1 MKSLKNTKYFIT
13 ILILV
18 LLILLAGI
26 CFVSLSI
33 FKNSQLASIN
43 ALATP
48 TTIGNDTFI
57 SQSDHNNELISQVNV
72 KKTLVDLGTG
82 TSFNVTSY
90 PNYATFTTANFAI
103 TGNSGASLN
112 WADYGTVSNL
122 EGVKFAHSPSCGTSM
137 SYNST
142 TGILSASTSI
152 SEYGHNSSGAVHV
165 YLIY

>member
-48 TTIGNDTFI
+48 TE
-57 SQSDHNNELISQVNV
+57 SSSDDFPNGVRNN
-72 KKTLVDLGTG
+72 K
-82 TSFNVTSY
+82 Y
-90 PNYATFTTANFAI
+90 
-103 TGNSGASLN
+103 
-112 WADYGTVSNL
+112 
-122 EGVKFAHSPSCGTSM
+122 
-137 SYNST
+137 
-142 TGILSASTSI
+142 
-152 SEYGHNSSGAVHV
+152 
-165 YLIY
+165 